1 MVDEKEE
8 ARVIWEG
15 SAYLSNKIYVVFTGQ
30 MVRITFAEQAG
41 PDELPVFRAA
51 EGLTPLDAI
60 AFSKTLANSLK
71 PIEEAVA
78 AQQQQAAEK

>member
-8 ARVIWEG
+8 GRVIWEG
-15 SAYLSNKIYVVFTGQ
+15 PAYLTNKIYVVFTGQ

-41 PDELPVFRAA
+41 PDEPPMFRTAV
-51 EGLTPLDAI
+51 GLTPLDAI
-60 AFSKTLANSLK
+60 AFSKALANSLK

-78 AQQQQAAEK
+78 AQQQAAEK